1 MKREETRLMVTRRTL
16 IKGAAV
22 APIAGMMAAH
32 LPSRIVAAQGATIR
46 VGSKNFPEA
55 LIIGEIYS
63 QTLEAAGF
71 TVERLLNLGG
81 TVVAHE
87 ALVNGD
93 LDLYPEYTGTGLL
106 VILEKTVADA
116 TGGAEA
122 TAVAA
127 SPVAEG
133 GFGPVD
139 TAVFNYVKAE
149 YEAQFGLTWLDQSP
163 MNNTQALAVK
173 RAFSE
178 ENGITTI
185 SQLWAYGQEND
196 LTISAPVDFEERE
209 DGLAGLTATYGETNA
224 SVNGVDPGIK
234 YQALVDD
241 DANVVLA
248 FSTDAEIGF
257 YDLVVLQ
264 DDLGLWPPY
273 HVAPVARMDTLSA
286 NAGVADAL
294 NAVAP
299 LLTSDTMIALNGLV
313 VGDEKQEPADVARD
327 FLTQN
332 GVVSG

>member
-1 MKREETRLMVTRRTL
+1 
-16 IKGAAV
+16 
-22 APIAGMMAAH
+22 MAAH
-32 LPSRIVAAQGATIR
+32 LSPISVAAQDTAIR

-55 LIIGEIYS
+55 LIIGEIYA
-63 QTLEAAGF
+63 QALEAAGF
-71 TVERLLNLGG
+71 TVERSLNLGG

-87 ALVNGD
+87 ALVNGE

-116 TGGAEA
+116 TAEA
-122 TAVAA
+122 EASPAA
-127 SPVAEG
+127 SPAADG
-133 GFGPVD
+133 AFGPVD
-139 TAVFNYVKAE
+139 TAVFDYVKAE

-173 RAFSE
+173 RQFSE

-273 HVAPVARMDTLSA
+273 HVAPVARMDTLAA
-286 NAGVADAL
+286 NAGVAEAL

-299 LLTSDTMIALNGLV
+299 LLTSETMIALNGLV

-332 GVVSG
+332 GIVSG

>member
-1 MKREETRLMVTRRTL
+1 MLTRRTL

-22 APIAGMMAAH
+22 APVAGALAVR
-32 LPSRIVAAQGATIR
+32 LPSVAAQDTPIR

-55 LIIGEIYS
+55 LIIGEIYA
-63 QTLEAAGF
+63 QALEAAGF
-71 TVERLLNLGG
+71 TVERSLNLGG

-116 TGGAEA
+116 TAASGAAAATPEA
-122 TAVAA
+122 T
-127 SPVAEG
+127 PEG

-139 TAVFNYVKAE
+139 TAVYDFVKAE

-173 RAFSE
+173 RSFSE

-185 SQLWAYGQEND
+185 SQLWAYGQENE

-209 DGLAGLTATYGETNA
+209 DGLAGLTATYGETNV

-264 DDLGLWPPY
+264 DDGGLWPPY
-273 HVAPVARMDTLSA
+273 HVAPVVRQDTLSA
-286 NAGVADAL
+286 NAGIADAL

-299 LLTSDTMIALNGLV
+299 LLTTETMISLNGLV
-313 VGDEKQEPADVARD
+313 VGDEKQEPADVART
-327 FLTQN
+327 FLTEN